1 MEATPAYRAVM
12 GDPETH
18 NTVVRQLFGLSNG
31 EAPLPPPPAS
41 VPETPT
47 GVKEAGTC
55 LSNNMDAVVA
65 DALKNSGVDA
75 DADDAEAIVRTYLE
89 TLAASL
95 LADGDG
101 DGVAAARPIAPHPR
115 PSMAALK
122 SMDDDAAAN
131 AVKKA
136 ARARAMGAATLA
148 FVRNRVSAPRD
159 MSAHAAVAFRAAA
172 DAFLT
177 SVY

>member
-31 EAPLPPPPAS
+31 EASLPPPPAS

-47 GVKEAGTC
+47 GAKEAGTC

-65 DALKNSGVDA
+65 DALKNSGV
-75 DADDAEAIVRTYLE
+75 EAIVRTYLE